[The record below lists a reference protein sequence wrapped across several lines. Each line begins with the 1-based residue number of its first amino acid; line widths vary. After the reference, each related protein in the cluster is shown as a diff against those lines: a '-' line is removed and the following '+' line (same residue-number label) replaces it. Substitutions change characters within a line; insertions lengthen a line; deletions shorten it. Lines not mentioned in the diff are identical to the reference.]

1 MPMPRPAPA
10 LVLLVAALAS
20 ACSTPQQDKV
30 GAAVASPVSDL
41 NLVHAP
47 IPEPLQAALRAPYA
61 LPAGLAAAPSPA
73 AASAAA
79 ASAAAAAGTG
89 AAAPEAACKA
99 LAAEIRTLDE
109 VLGQD
114 IDLPPGAGPSLLER
128 GGDLVV
134 DALRRSAEGLVPFR
148 SWVRKLTGAERYA
161 REVAA
166 AITAGGIR
174 RGFLKGLARA
184 YTCPG

>member
-1 MPMPRPAPA
+1 MPMPRPATA

-61 LPAGLAAAPSPA
+61 LPVGLAATPSPA

-79 ASAAAAAGTG
+79 AAGAG
-89 AAAPEAACKA
+89 AVAVAVAPEAACKA

-166 AITAGGIR
+166 AITAGSIR